1 LPKILTEHSDILR
14 EHDVEAMLTLIDELE
29 KRKEPVI
36 FKHTDEQGKERRE
49 PITIHYKMIKALICI
64 AYLFGKRISE
74 ILPVKR
80 KDVYTKR
87 GYLYI
92 RFLVLKKKTRESL
105 AMPIMKVK
113 RVSIKRQRQ
122 FVLPIIEY
130 VQTLTL
136 TEMPLFPG
144 RSRPH
149 KQIVKVKDK
158 ETGEIKKV
166 YEYAVKHEGLMSRQH
181 AYKILKAI
189 NPQAYPHWF
198 RHSLA
203 TQLAED
209 GHTGVELKHW
219 FDWSRYDTALKY
231 VEGSPAMTKGI
242 SNRKV
247 GKQ

>member
-14 EHDVEAMLTLIDELE
+14 EHDVEAMLTLIDALA
-29 KRKEPVI
+29 KRREPVI
-36 FKHTDEQGKERRE
+36 YIHIDERGKEQRE
-49 PITIHYKMIKALICI
+49 PITIHYKMIKALICV

-74 ILPVKR
+74 ILPIKR

-113 RVSIKRQRQ
+113 RVSVRKQHQ
-122 FVLPIIEY
+122 FVIPIIAY

-149 KQIVKVKDK
+149 KQIVKVKDPK
-158 ETGEIKKV
+158 TGEIKKV
-166 YEYAVKHEGLMSRQH
+166 YEYEVKHEGIMSRQH
-181 AYKILKAI
+181 AYKIFKAL
-189 NPQAYPHWF
+189 NKEAYPHWF

-203 TQLAED
+203 TQLSED
-209 GHTGVELKHW
+209 GATGVELKHW
-219 FDWSRYDTALKY
+219 FDWSRYDTAMRY
-231 VEGSPAMTKGI
+231 VEGSPAMTKRI
-242 SNRKV
+242 SDRKV